1 MLVNAD
7 FSQRAVSLPAD
18 PQWINSPQQGVER
31 IMLDRLGDEKT
42 RATSIV
48 RYAPE
53 SYFPYHQHPG
63 GEEILV
69 LTGVFSDGT
78 DHYPTGWY
86 LRNPPKSGHQPY
98 SRKGAIIFVKLWQM
112 LPDEDQPV
120 RIDTH
125 AADNWQRQGDRE
137 VCPLFADEREDV
149 SLQRLQAGSVL
160 TIENVNGAEILVVA
174 GELND
179 DEVAYPPNSWLRY
192 PVGATIQ
199 LTVGSKG
206 ATVYLKTGHIAH
218 INPDDFKVNYF

>member
-18 PQWINSPQQGVER
+18 QHWINSPQQGVER

-53 SYFPYHQHPG
+53 SYFPHHQHPG

-69 LTGVFSDGT
+69 LSGVFSDGN

-86 LRNPPKSGHQPY
+86 IRNPPKSGHQPY
-98 SRKGAIIFVKLWQM
+98 SREGAIIFVKLWQM
-112 LPDEDQPV
+112 SPDEDQHV
-120 RIDTH
+120 RINNND
-125 AADNWQRQGDRE
+125 AANWQRQGDRE
-137 VCPLFADEREDV
+137 VCPLFADEREEV
-149 SLQRLQAGSVL
+149 SLQRLAAGTSL
-160 TIENVNGAEILVVA
+160 FIEEADGAEILVVA
-174 GELND
+174 GELI
-179 DEVAYPPNSWLRY
+179 EGGETYPPNSWLRY

-206 ATVYLKTGHIAH
+206 ATVYLKTGHLAQ
-218 INPDDFKVNYF
+218 INPDDFKAN